1 MLALESATEEGARW
15 APHPPHG
22 ADLERR
28 LEQHRPELA
37 AFCRR
42 MIGSLQADDT
52 LQATLVRA
60 RLGFDRFEGLAA
72 LGSCLHRI
80 AYNVC
85 LDILAEK
92 QRRARGLEKLAS
104 NLALEPVAAT
114 EAEAPLVA
122 VIPRAGVDSP
132 ENPAEAAVA
141 RETVREAFAALLR
154 LPPLQ
159 RAVLILRDVLRWKA
173 AEVAVLL
180 DTTIASVNSALQRAR
195 STLAARE
202 ANASDSYAPEDAA
215 LRELLARCLDAFER
229 YDIERL
235 ISLLRDDTRRAAARA
250 GRGEKQCVYP
260 ASAGEQRPTLPSTTR
275 RNVHDRCDHDR
286 RLRHAELRISGGA
299 RSNGC

>member
-1 MLALESATEEGARW
+1 MVTLEAATEDGARST
-15 APHPPHG
+15 PHPTY
-22 ADLERR
+22 AAELERQ
-28 LEQHRPELA
+28 LEQHRPRLA

-42 MIGSLQADDT
+42 MLGSSEADDAV
-52 LQATLVRA
+52 QETLVRA
-60 RLGFDRFEGLAA
+60 WLGFHRFEGRAA
-72 LGSCLHRI
+72 LGSWLHRI

-85 LDILAEK
+85 FDILAEK
-92 QRRARGLEKLAS
+92 QRRARGLETLAS

-114 EAEAPLVA
+114 EAEAPLVS
-122 VIPRAGVDSP
+122 VVPRAGVDSP

-141 RETVREAFAALLR
+141 RETVRAAFAALLR
-154 LPPLQ
+154 LPSRQ

-173 AEVAVLL
+173 AEVAELL

-202 ANASDSYAPEDAA
+202 ENGIDSYAPEDAT

-229 YDIERL
+229 YDVELL
-235 ISLLRDDTRRAAARA
+235 ISLLRDDTRRAPARS
-250 GRGEKQCVYP
+250 RKNEKRCMYP
-260 ASAGEQRPTLPSTTR
+260 ASAGEQRPTLPATPR

-299 RSNGC
+299 RPNGC